1 MGEPAFKC
9 ELHKLFARWAHV
21 FEAPPEG
28 HDGQAHVLKVLT
40 HLNRAPPVEG
50 NLADI
55 ETCAELLDV
64 GVVDHVALRGLQED
78 LAVPQVVGHVITR
91 HPKRKV
97 FLPASRTTGQSGTFR
112 PPGRV
117 KR

>member
-1 MGEPAFKC
+1 M
-9 ELHKLFARWAHV
+9 
-21 FEAPPEG
+21 
-28 HDGQAHVLKVLT
+28 
-40 HLNRAPPVEG
+40 
-50 NLADI
+50 DI

-97 FLPASRTTGQSGTFR
+97 FLPVSRTTGQSGTFR
-112 PPGRV
+112 PPRRV
-117 KR
+117 ER